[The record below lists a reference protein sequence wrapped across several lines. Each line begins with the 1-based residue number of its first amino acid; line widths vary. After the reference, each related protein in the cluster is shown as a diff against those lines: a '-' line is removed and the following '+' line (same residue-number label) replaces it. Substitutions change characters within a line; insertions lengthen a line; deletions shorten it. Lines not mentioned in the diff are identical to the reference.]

1 MSSDAKW
8 SDEAWRAGERAY
20 NAILRLP
27 FITELADGSLS
38 RERFLRYIAQ
48 DSLYI
53 AQYCRVLADIAARA
67 ADADTRKAF
76 LEFAADGVAVEE
88 GLHAVYLPDEAARHD
103 IEISPACLFYT
114 SVLKATA
121 YEPVEVAAAA
131 ILPCFWIYQKV
142 GHWIVSHSS
151 GDANPYADWIACYSD
166 PAFDRSN
173 ERAIA
178 LCDRMAEAATPD
190 IRRRMTDAFRQS
202 ARMEWLFWHS
212 AYTDLT
218 YPVEI

>member
-1 MSSDAKW
+1 MNATKW
-8 SDEAWRAGERAY
+8 SDEAWRVAEPTY

-27 FITELADGSLS
+27 FITELAAGTLS

-53 AQYCRVLADIAARA
+53 AQYCRVLADIAARTTDSA
-67 ADADTRKAF
+67 TRKAF

-88 GLHAVYLPDEAARHD
+88 GLHAVYLPDEAARRD
-103 IEISPACLFYT
+103 IAMSPACLFYT

-142 GHWIVSHSS
+142 GKWIVEHRS
-151 GDANPYADWIACYSD
+151 GDANPYAEWIGCYSD
-166 PAFDRSN
+166 PAFDLSN

-178 LCDRMAEAATPD
+178 LCDRMAQAATPD
-190 IRRRMTDAFRQS
+190 IRRRMTDAFLQS